1 MGQHDMLTEDSVRA
15 RDTDGQ
21 PNWTL
26 AGADMRALA
35 LERARMNL
43 ELEHRS
49 NARIFAESRIALQ
62 LLEDVIALARSG

>member
-1 MGQHDMLTEDSVRA
+1 MLTQGSAKA

-21 PNWTL
+21 PRWML

-35 LERARMNL
+35 IEKERMNL

-62 LLEDVIALARSG
+62 LLEDVIALGRSG